1 MSRSANHESPQ
12 ASHCGRL
19 EGLLMRLSGM
29 GQAIASCGVERI
41 EAASG
46 ASALSSMKPLLAA
59 RSLVVVLGLAASG
72 GAYGSGSNDP
82 DAGDL
87 RLVGGSTSSEGRVE
101 IYHDGQWGTICDD
114 YWDSK
119 DGDVACH
126 QLGYPA
132 GSEAVFNNAHFGRGP
147 ELSPIWLDNVRC
159 SGTEASL
166 LDCLN
171 NPGSLSIG
179 VHNCFHGEDAGVRCN
194 TGLSMAV
201 RPSRVTV
208 NEEDATGSSY
218 EVVLLAQPTD
228 TVTVTVSGTSGTKV
242 TATPSTLT
250 FTTVNW
256 DTPQSVTVMA
266 AADANNRNEEVTLT
280 HRINSGGYDSVLTKD
295 VWVAVQDNDPGVS
308 VRPPAV
314 TVMEEDTAGSSY
326 EVVLRTQPSD
336 PVTVTV
342 SGTSGTEVTATP
354 STLTFTTANWDTAQR
369 VTVTAGADANKQS
382 ETVTLVHS
390 ARGGGYGSVSIEE
403 VSVTVRDN
411 DPPSAGDVRLVGGRS
426 LSEGRVEIYHSG
438 QWGTVC
444 DDYWD
449 RKDGDVACR
458 QLGYPAGSEAV
469 FGSAH
474 FGRGPN
480 TSPIWLDNVR
490 CSGSEARLLDCL
502 NNPGS
507 RPIGVH
513 NCFHSEDAGVRC
525 NTDSRGITVRP
536 SEVTVSEEDATGS
549 SYEVVLRTQPTDTV
563 TVTVSGTSG
572 TAVTA
577 TPSTLTFTTTNWN
590 TAQRVTVKAAADAN
604 NQDETVTLTH
614 RASGGGYGSVS
625 IEEVSVTV
633 RDNDPGVSVS
643 PSRVT
648 VSEEDTT
655 GSSYEVVLRTQ
666 PTDTVTVTVS
676 GTSGT
681 EVTATPSTLTFT
693 TVNWDTP
700 RSVAVTA
707 RADANEQNEEVTLT
721 HRASGG
727 GYGSVSI
734 EEVSVTVR
742 DNDVSAGDL
751 RLVGGESPSE
761 GRVEIYHA
769 GQWGTIC
776 DDYWDSNDGDVAC
789 HQLGYPAG
797 SEAVFGNAHFGRG
810 PELSPIWLDD
820 VQCSGSEARLLDC
833 LNNPRRPIGTHN
845 CFHGEDAGVRCD
857 TSVVPSISL
866 SVEPVA
872 GETTELSVS
881 WEAVTGA
888 EKYRVKWKVGT
899 DAFNDGEETTDTSY
913 TISGLTAGTTY
924 TVEVA
929 AIDTGTGS
937 DVSLARNEADGT
949 THAAALSTITVYH
962 DLAGATGR
970 YDTAV
975 GLLDAAGWSYTARTV
990 TGTGEVDRLAGVS
1003 GSVLP
1008 RFFLGD
1014 PEEEGWGPSEPGVN
1028 NGGLRWLRSV
1038 LASTPAVSIAAGP
1051 AVDEGTEAAFT
1062 VTLSVAAPVGGLTL
1076 GYRVSEDGDFVA
1088 SSDEGAKTLAID
1100 GGATSATLDVPTAG
1114 DDDDEPDGTVTVTLT
1129 AGAGYTLGSASS
1141 AAVTVRD
1148 DDDAAVLPAITIYH
1162 DAAGATGRY
1171 DTAVGLLTAAGRSYT
1186 VRFVTGTGEVDRL
1199 AGVSGSVLPRFF
1211 LGDPE
1216 DAGWGPSEPGVN
1228 NGGLRWLRSQLA
1240 AQGRSQASSAP
1251 VAAVSVADASAQE
1264 SSGSIAFTVTL
1275 SAASGESVSV
1285 DWATSDGTAV
1295 AGTDYTAASGGLTFA
1310 PGETSKAVTVTILD
1324 DAHDEGTE
1332 TFTLTL
1338 SNPRPVG
1345 RATLADATATGSISN
1360 ADPLQK
1366 DWLARFGRA
1375 AASDAVAA
1383 VTARLEVPRDAGSHL
1398 TVGGQRF
1405 AFDGAGGEGGLPPT
1419 PAGGPGG
1426 TDWLSWS
1433 GDSSGDGERT
1443 LSGRELLLGTSFR
1456 AVLGRGAGVQWT
1468 GWGQGAS
1475 VSQFSSA
1482 GPGLS
1487 LSGEAATGSLGMDY
1501 EGGRLLAGF
1510 AMTHSLGEGTARGAG
1525 RSYALGSA
1533 VTTMLPYAR
1542 FALSERVSAW
1552 GLAGTGSG
1560 RLTLDLDG
1568 GASERYGTDLSM
1580 TLAAAGVRGELVAP
1594 AEASGFALALKADA
1608 LWVRTE
1614 SEGVSAPGIGNL
1626 AGARA
1631 DASRLRAVLDGSRRF
1646 ALTGGRALTPSVELG
1661 LRHDGGD
1668 AETGTGFEL
1677 GAGVG
1682 YADPS
1687 RGLDMA
1693 LRVQGLAAHADDG
1706 YGEWSVSGSLRL
1718 EPGGAGRG
1726 LSMSLTPSYGATPG
1740 GSERLWTLPDAHALA
1755 VNDDAPLSSRLDAE
1769 VGYGMVVFGGG
1780 FTGTPHVGLGLSD
1793 TAREYRMGWRLSPAG
1808 AAGDFSFRLDAARR
1822 DSTGDTPE
1830 HRVGFGIAARW

>member
-59 RSLVVVLGLAASG
+59 RSLVVLLAVAASG

-114 YWDSK
+114 HWDRK

-132 GSEAVFNNAHFGRGP
+132 GSERVFGFRHFGQGTGR
-147 ELSPIWLDNVRC
+147 IWLDDLRC

-171 NPGSLSIG
+171 NPGSLPIG
-179 VHNCFHGEDAGVRCN
+179 VHDCTHYEDAGVRCNNTDSPGIAVTPSRVTVSEEDTAGSSYEVVLRTQPTDPVTVTVSGTSGTEVTATPSTLTFTTANWNTAQSVTVKAAADANKQDETVTLTHRASGGGYGSVSIENVWVTVRDNDVSAGDLRLVGGSSPSEGRVEIYRNGQWGTVCDDYWDSNDGHVACRQLGYPAGSEAVFGSAHFGRGPNTSPIWLDDLRCRGSEASLLDCPSTRWHNCFHGEDAGVRCN
-194 TGLSMAV
+194 TDPRGITV
-201 RPSRVTV
+201 TPSEVTV
-208 NEEDATGSSY
+208 IEEDATGSSY
-218 EVVLLAQPTD
+218 EVVLT
-228 TVTVTVSGTSGTKV
+228 
-242 TATPSTLT
+242 
-250 FTTVNW
+250 
-256 DTPQSVTVMA
+256 
-266 AADANNRNEEVTLT
+266 R
-280 HRINSGGYDSVLTKD
+280 
-295 VWVAVQDNDPGVS
+295 
-308 VRPPAV
+308 
-314 TVMEEDTAGSSY
+314 
-326 EVVLRTQPSD
+326 QPSD

-354 STLTFTTANWDTAQR
+354 STLTFTTANWDTPRSVAVTAGADANNQNEEVTLTHR
-369 VTVTAGADANKQS
+369 ASGGGYDSVLTKDVWVTVRDNDPGVSVSPSRVTVNEEDATGGSYEVVLTRQPSDPVTVTVSGTTGTEVTATPSTLTFTTANWNTPRSVTVTAGADANRQS
-382 ETVTLVHS
+382 ETVTLAHRAS
-390 ARGGGYGSVSIEE
+390 GGGYGSVSIED
-403 VSVTVRDN
+403 VSVTVWDN
-411 DPPSAGDVRLVGGRS
+411 DPPGAGGLRLVGGNS
-426 LSEGRVEIYHSG
+426 LSEGRVEIYHDG
-438 QWGTVC
+438 QWGTIC
-444 DDYWD
+444 DDRWD
-449 RKDGDVACR
+449 RNDGDVACR

-469 FGSAH
+469 FGFQR
-474 FGRGPN
+474 FGQG
-480 TSPIWLDNVR
+480 
-490 CSGSEARLLDCL
+490 
-502 NNPGS
+502 
-507 RPIGVH
+507 
-513 NCFHSEDAGVRC
+513 
-525 NTDSRGITVRP
+525 
-536 SEVTVSEEDATGS
+536 TG
-549 SYEVVLRTQPTDTV
+549 
-563 TVTVSGTSG
+563 
-572 TAVTA
+572 
-577 TPSTLTFTTTNWN
+577 
-590 TAQRVTVKAAADAN
+590 
-604 NQDETVTLTH
+604 
-614 RASGGGYGSVS
+614 
-625 IEEVSVTV
+625 
-633 RDNDPGVSVS
+633 
-643 PSRVT
+643 
-648 VSEEDTT
+648 
-655 GSSYEVVLRTQ
+655 
-666 PTDTVTVTVS
+666 
-676 GTSGT
+676 
-681 EVTATPSTLTFT
+681 
-693 TVNWDTP
+693 
-700 RSVAVTA
+700 
-707 RADANEQNEEVTLT
+707 
-721 HRASGG
+721 
-727 GYGSVSI
+727 
-734 EEVSVTVR
+734 
-742 DNDVSAGDL
+742 
-751 RLVGGESPSE
+751 
-761 GRVEIYHA
+761 
-769 GQWGTIC
+769 
-776 DDYWDSNDGDVAC
+776 
-789 HQLGYPAG
+789 
-797 SEAVFGNAHFGRG
+797 
-810 PELSPIWLDD
+810 PIWLDD

-833 LNNPRRPIGTHN
+833 SSAAIGVHN
-845 CFHGEDAGVRCD
+845 CTHYEDASVRCD
-857 TSVVPSISL
+857 TSGVLTL

-881 WEAVTGA
+881 WDAVTGA

-1062 VTLSVAAPVGGLTL
+1062 VTLSAAAPVGGLTL
-1076 GYRVSEDGDFVA
+1076 GYSVSEDGDFVA

-1100 GGATSATLDVPTAG
+1100 GGATSATLEVPTAG

-1141 AAVTVRD
+1141 ASVTVRD

-1211 LGDPE
+1211 LGDPA

-1228 NGGLRWLRSQLA
+1228 NGGLRWLRSVLA
-1240 AQGRSQASSAP
+1240 RSQASSVP

-1383 VTARLEVPRDAGSHL
+1383 VTARLEVPRDTGSHL
-1398 TVGGQRF
+1398 TVGGHRF
-1405 AFDGAGGEGGLPPT
+1405 ALDGAGGEGGLL
-1419 PAGGPGG
+1419 AGGPGG

-1443 LSGRELLLGTSFR
+1443 MSGRELLLGTSFR

-1468 GWGQGAS
+1468 GWGQGAA

-1501 EGGRLLAGF
+1501 ERGRLLAGF
-1510 AMTHSLGEGTARGAG
+1510 AMTHSLGEGTAQGAG

-1646 ALTGGRALTPSVELG
+1646 ALSGGRALTPSVELG

-1822 DSTGDTPE
+1822 DSAGDTPE

>member
-41 EAASG
+41 EEASG

-101 IYHDGQWGTICDD
+101 IYHDGQWGTVCDD
-114 YWDSK
+114 YWDRN

-147 ELSPIWLDNVRC
+147 NTSPIWLDNVRC
-159 SGTEASL
+159 RGSEARL
-166 LDCLN
+166 LDC
-171 NPGSLSIG
+171 PSTR
-179 VHNCFHGEDAGVRCN
+179 VHNCTHVEDAGVRCN
-194 TGLSMAV
+194 TDSPDSPDSPGIAV

-208 NEEDATGSSY
+208 NEEDTTG
-218 EVVLLAQPTD
+218 
-228 TVTVTVSGTSGTKV
+228 G
-242 TATPSTLT
+242 
-250 FTTVNW
+250 
-256 DTPQSVTVMA
+256 
-266 AADANNRNEEVTLT
+266 
-280 HRINSGGYDSVLTKD
+280 
-295 VWVAVQDNDPGVS
+295 
-308 VRPPAV
+308 
-314 TVMEEDTAGSSY
+314 SY
-326 EVVLRTQPSD
+326 EVVLRTQPTD

-342 SGTSGTEVTATP
+342 SGTSGTAVTAIP
-354 STLTFTTANWDTAQR
+354 STLTFTTANWNTAQS
-369 VTVTAGADANKQS
+369 VTVKAAADANKQD
-382 ETVTLVHS
+382 ETVTLTHRAS
-390 ARGGGYGSVSIEE
+390 GGDYGSVSIAE

-411 DPPSAGDVRLVGGRS
+411 DSPGAGNLRLVGGRS
-426 LSEGRVEIYHSG
+426 PSEGRVEIYHNG

-449 RKDGDVACR
+449 SKDGHVACR
-458 QLGYPAGSEAV
+458 QLGYPAGSEEV

-480 TSPIWLDNVR
+480 TSSIWLDDVR

-513 NCFHSEDAGVRC
+513 NCFHGEDAGVRC
-525 NTDSRGITVRP
+525 NTGLSIAVR
-536 SEVTVSEEDATGS
+536 
-549 SYEVVLRTQPTDTV
+549 
-563 TVTVSGTSG
+563 
-572 TAVTA
+572 
-577 TPSTLTFTTTNWN
+577 
-590 TAQRVTVKAAADAN
+590 
-604 NQDETVTLTH
+604 
-614 RASGGGYGSVS
+614 
-625 IEEVSVTV
+625 
-633 RDNDPGVSVS
+633 

-648 VSEEDTT
+648 VNEEDTT

-666 PTDTVTVTVS
+666 PSETVTVTVS

-700 RSVAVTA
+700 RSVTVTA
-707 RADANEQNEEVTLT
+707 GADANNQNEEVTLT
-721 HRASGG
+721 HRINSGGHESVSIEEVSVTVQDNDPGVSVRPSRVTVIEEDATGSSYEVVLTRQPTDPVTVTVSGTSGTEVTATPSTLTFTTVNWDTPQSVTVKAAADANEQDETVTLAHRASGG

-734 EEVSVTVR
+734 EDVSVTVR
-742 DNDVSAGDL
+742 DNEPSAGKL
-751 RLVGGESPSE
+751 RLIGGRLPSE
-761 GRVEIYHA
+761 GRVEIYHD

-776 DDYWDSNDGDVAC
+776 DDRWDRSDGDVAC
-789 HQLGYPAG
+789 RQLGYPAG
-797 SEAVFGNAHFGRG
+797 SETVFGFHRFGQG
-810 PELSPIWLDD
+810 TGPIWLDD

-833 LNNPRRPIGTHN
+833 SSAAIGVHDCTHY
-845 CFHGEDAGVRCD
+845 EDASVRCD
-857 TSVVPSISL
+857 TSGGIPSISISL
-866 SVEPVA
+866 SIEPVA

-899 DAFNDGEETTDTSY
+899 GAFNDGEETTDTSY

-1014 PEEEGWGPSEPGVN
+1014 PEDSDWGPSEPGVN
-1028 NGGLRWLRSV
+1028 NGGLRWLRTV

-1062 VTLSVAAPVGGLTL
+1062 VTLSAAAPVGGLTL
-1076 GYRVSEDGDFVA
+1076 GYSVSEDGDFVA

-1100 GGATSATLDVPTAG
+1100 GGARSATLEVPTAG

-1141 AAVTVRD
+1141 ASVTVRD

-1211 LGDPE
+1211 LGDPA

-1228 NGGLRWLRSQLA
+1228 NGGLRWLRSVLA
-1240 AQGRSQASSAP
+1240 RSQASSVP

-1383 VTARLEVPRDAGSHL
+1383 VTARLEVPRDTGSHL
-1398 TVGGQRF
+1398 TVGGHRF
-1405 AFDGAGGEGGLPPT
+1405 ALDGAGGEGGLL
-1419 PAGGPGG
+1419 AGGPGG

-1443 LSGRELLLGTSFR
+1443 MSGRELLLGTSFR

-1468 GWGQGAS
+1468 GWGQGAA

-1501 EGGRLLAGF
+1501 ERGRLLAGF
-1510 AMTHSLGEGTARGAG
+1510 AMTHSLGEGTAQGAG

-1533 VTTMLPYAR
+1533 VTTLLPYAR
-1542 FALSERVSAW
+1542 LALSERVSAW

-1580 TLAAAGVRGELVAP
+1580 TLAAAGVRGELVTP

-1614 SEGVSAPGIGNL
+1614 SEGVSALGIGNL

-1631 DASRLRAVLDGSRRF
+1631 DASRLRAVLDGSQRF
-1646 ALTGGRALTPSVELG
+1646 ALSGGGALTPSVELG

-1668 AETGTGFEL
+1668 AETGTGLEL
-1677 GAGVG
+1677 GAGLG

-1687 RGLDMA
+1687 RGLGMA
-1693 LRVQGLAAHADDG
+1693 LRVHGLAAHADDG

-1740 GSERLWTLPDAHALA
+1740 GSERLWTARDAGELGLTEDFEAQARLEGELGYGFSVGRMPGVVTPYAGFTAAGGESRSYRTGARWRIAPDAA
-1755 VNDDAPLSSRLDAE
+1755 
-1769 VGYGMVVFGGG
+1769 
-1780 FTGTPHVGLGLSD
+1780 LGLEA
-1793 TAREYRMGWRLSPAG
+1793 ARNEG
-1808 AAGDFSFRLDAARR
+1808 AGDD
-1822 DSTGDTPE
+1822 GPE
-1830 HRVGFGIAARW
+1830 HRVGVEVRVGW